1 MTVASKT
8 PLHLWFV
15 GVISLL
21 WHAGGGFDY
30 VSVQSGDAD
39 YLQMTAQSLGV
50 GADAVRSYFNGWPV
64 LIHATWAIGVWG
76 GVLGSLLLL
85 LRSRFA
91 FHAFLASIAGTTV
104 TFLYRMI
111 DPMEGV
117 KTSLGAVLMTVLIFA
132 ATVVLIRYSK
142 LMTASG
148 VLR

>member
-1 MTVASKT
+1 MMQVRQT

-30 VSVQSGDAD
+30 VSIQSGDAD

-50 GADAVRSYFNGWPV
+50 GAEAVRTYFDGWPA

-76 GVLGSLLLL
+76 GVLGSLLLM

-91 FHAFLASIAGTTV
+91 FHAFLASVAGTTV

-111 DPMEGV
+111 DPLEGV
-117 KTSLGAVLMTVLIFA
+117 QTSLGAVLMTVLIFA
-132 ATVVLIRYSK
+132 ASVLLIRYSK

>member
-1 MTVASKT
+1 MTKRPNT
-8 PLHLWFV
+8 PTHLWFV
-15 GVISLL
+15 GIIALI

-30 VSVQSGDAD
+30 VSIQSGDAD

-50 GADAVRSYFNGWPV
+50 DAQSVRAYFNGWPIP
-64 LIHATWAIGVWG
+64 IHATWAIGVWG

-91 FHAFLASIAGTTV
+91 FHAFLASIAGTTI
-104 TFLYRMI
+104 TFVYRI
-111 DPMEGV
+111 LAPLEGV

-132 ATVVLIRYSK
+132 ATVLLIRYSR